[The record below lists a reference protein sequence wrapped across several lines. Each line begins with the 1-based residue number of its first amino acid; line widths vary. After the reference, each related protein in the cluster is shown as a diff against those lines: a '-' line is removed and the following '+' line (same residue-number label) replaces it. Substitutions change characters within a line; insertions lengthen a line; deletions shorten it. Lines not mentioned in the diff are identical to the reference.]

1 MPWVSPG
8 DMAAFEQVMAEMAA
22 DPDIRRENAALARE
36 FAPAGN
42 DGLGGAQAVGPWRAS
57 AGRLAEQN

>member
-1 MPWVSPG
+1 
-8 DMAAFEQVMAEMAA
+8 MAAFEQVMAEMAA